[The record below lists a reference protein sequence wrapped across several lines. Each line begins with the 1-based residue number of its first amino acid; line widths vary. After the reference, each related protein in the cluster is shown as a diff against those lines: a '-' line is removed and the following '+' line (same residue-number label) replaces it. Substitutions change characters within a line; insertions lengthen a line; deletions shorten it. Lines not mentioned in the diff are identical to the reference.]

1 MKKKYESVR
10 ISVLVFDACDVL
22 TTSGN
27 AQIGDAVW
35 SENPWGGI
43 GNNVGEEV

>member
-10 ISVLVFDACDVL
+10 ISVHVFGACDVL
-22 TTSGN
+22 TTSGY
-27 AQIGDAVW
+27 AQIGDTIW

-43 GNNVGEEV
+43 DKNVGEEV